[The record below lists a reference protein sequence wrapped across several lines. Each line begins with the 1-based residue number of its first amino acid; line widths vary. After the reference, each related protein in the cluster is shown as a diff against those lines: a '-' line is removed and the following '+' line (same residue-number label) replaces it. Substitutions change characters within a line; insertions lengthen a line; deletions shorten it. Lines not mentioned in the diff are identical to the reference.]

1 MTTNPYIQ
9 DDTGQQDLMESITI
23 EIIQGTGRDVVY
35 VPRQYANIDKIF
47 GEDMGTSFST
57 SYTIEAYIKTNT
69 GFKGTDIINQFG
81 IEVKDQLTLV
91 IAKKRFKDIVSAA
104 EPTIIRPREGDLIY
118 FPLSK
123 SIFEIN
129 FVEHENP
136 FYALGKLHSYELTCE
151 MFSYSMEKITT
162 GNTAINEIYDNAF
175 RTFYNL
181 YVYNLIGATSF
192 YPGQYVSQSGISGS
206 SGGFGQIESW
216 GGETYSPVLI
226 NIISGSFSTA
236 STFRALGD
244 TAGVYQGLTASISSI
259 IVDTNRYMSYGTNKT
274 LKGNNEDFEQ
284 ERFANNVVP
293 FDNANPFS
301 EGNY

>member
-57 SYTIEAYIKTNT
+57 SYVIEAYIKTNT

-136 FYALGKLHSYELTCE
+136 FYALGKLYSYELTCE

-181 YVYNLIGATSF
+181 YVYDLIGATSF
-192 YPGQYVSQSGISGS
+192 YQGQYVQQSGISGS

-216 GGETYSPVLI
+216 GGETYSPVRI

-259 IVDTNRYMSYGTNKT
+259 IADTNRYMSYGPNKT

-293 FDNANPFS
+293 FDNTDPFS

>member
-57 SYTIEAYIKTNT
+57 SYVIEAYIKTNT

-136 FYALGKLHSYELTCE
+136 FYALGKLYSYELTCE

-192 YPGQYVSQSGISGS
+192 YQGQYVQQSGISGS

-216 GGETYSPVLI
+216 GGETYSPVRI

-259 IVDTNRYMSYGTNKT
+259 IPDTNRYMSYGPNKT

-293 FDNANPFS
+293 FDNTDPFS

>member
-57 SYTIEAYIKTNT
+57 SYVIEAYIKTNT

-81 IEVKDQLTLV
+81 IEVKDQLTIV

-136 FYALGKLHSYELTCE
+136 FYALGKLYSYELTCE

-181 YVYNLIGATSF
+181 YVYDLIGATSF
-192 YPGQYVSQSGISGS
+192 YQGQYVQQSGISGS

-216 GGETYSPVLI
+216 GGETYSPVRI

-259 IVDTNRYMSYGTNKT
+259 IADTNRYMSYGPNKT

-293 FDNANPFS
+293 FDNTDPFS

>member
-91 IAKKRFKDIVSAA
+91 MAKKRFKDIVSAA
-104 EPTIIRPREGDLIY
+104 EPAIIRPREGDLIY

-136 FYALGKLHSYELTCE
+136 FYALGKLYSYELTCE

-181 YVYNLIGATSF
+181 YVYNLVGATSF
-192 YPGQYVSQSGISGS
+192 YQGQYVQQSGISGS

-216 GGETYSPVLI
+216 GGETYSPVRI

-259 IVDTNRYMSYGTNKT
+259 IPDTNRYMSYGPNKT

-293 FDNANPFS
+293 FDNTDPFS

>member
-57 SYTIEAYIKTNT
+57 SYVIEAYIKTNT

-91 IAKKRFKDIVSAA
+91 IAKKRFQEEITAV

-136 FYALGKLHSYELTCE
+136 FYALGKLYSYELTCE
-151 MFSYSMEKITT
+151 MFSYSMEKIST

-181 YVYNLIGATSF
+181 YVYDLIGATSF
-192 YPGQYVSQSGISGS
+192 YQGQYVQQSGISGS

-216 GGETYSPVLI
+216 GGETYSPVRI

-259 IVDTNRYMSYGTNKT
+259 IPDSNRYMSYGPDKT

-284 ERFANNVVP
+284 ERFADNVVP
-293 FDNANPFS
+293 FDNTDPFS

>member
-57 SYTIEAYIKTNT
+57 SYVIEAYIKTNT

-91 IAKKRFKDIVSAA
+91 IAKKRFQQEITAV

-136 FYALGKLHSYELTCE
+136 FYALGKLYSYELTCE
-151 MFSYSMEKITT
+151 MFSYSMEKIST

-181 YVYNLIGATSF
+181 YVYNLIGGTAF
-192 YPGQYVSQSGISGS
+192 YTGQYIQQNGISGG

-216 GGETYSPVLI
+216 GGETYSPVRI
-226 NIISGSFSTA
+226 NIISGTFSSA
-236 STFRALGD
+236 STIHTLGD

-259 IVDTNRYMSYGTNKT
+259 IPDSNRYMSYGPNKT

-284 ERFANNVVP
+284 ERFADNVVP
-293 FDNANPFS
+293 FDNTDPFS

>member
-57 SYTIEAYIKTNT
+57 SYVIEAYIKTNT

-91 IAKKRFKDIVSAA
+91 IAKKRFKDIVSGA

-136 FYALGKLHSYELTCE
+136 FYALGKLYSYELTCE

-192 YPGQYVSQSGISGS
+192 YQGQYVQQSGISGS

-259 IVDTNRYMSYGTNKT
+259 IPDTNRYMSYGPNKT

-293 FDNANPFS
+293 FDNTDPFS

>member
-57 SYTIEAYIKTNT
+57 SYVIEAYIKTNT

-91 IAKKRFKDIVSAA
+91 IAKKRFQEEITVV

-136 FYALGKLHSYELTCE
+136 FYALGKLYSYELTCE
-151 MFSYSMEKITT
+151 MFSYSMEKIST

-181 YVYNLIGATSF
+181 YVYDLIGATSF
-192 YPGQYVSQSGISGS
+192 YQGQYVQQSGISGS

-216 GGETYSPVLI
+216 GGETYSPVRI

-259 IVDTNRYMSYGTNKT
+259 IPDSNRYMSYGPDKT

-284 ERFANNVVP
+284 ERFADNVVP
-293 FDNANPFS
+293 FDNTDPFS